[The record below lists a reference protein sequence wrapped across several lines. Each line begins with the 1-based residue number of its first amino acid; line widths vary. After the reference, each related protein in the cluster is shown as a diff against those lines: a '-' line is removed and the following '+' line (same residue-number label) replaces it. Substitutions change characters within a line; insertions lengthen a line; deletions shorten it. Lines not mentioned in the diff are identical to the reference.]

1 MTTPQPPVPPQVPQP
16 PQGAPVGVPPQ
27 SVPAPPPQAYPG
39 ATATAQVPPGPH
51 MAPHGGGRPPQGP
64 PPQGRGPRP
73 GPPGEIPDTGRWVPG
88 RKLFYRNQMRPY
100 VFFPEEYRR
109 VAVVGAVLALV
120 LVFMPQLI
128 GMLFGT
134 RRGIIWMDV
143 LNNTLVIALA
153 AVGVGLLAGYTG
165 LLSLGHAGFFGIG
178 AYSMAVGVDLL
189 GDPWSALAFAIIV
202 SAVFGLILAGISGHL
217 RGFYFTVMSLAFVSF
232 LPQLVYLLRR
242 WTYEAPAG
250 AAGNQ
255 GGGVSDT
262 RTIAKQFFPIPGTAD
277 PSPNFYN
284 RLQVYQVIVVAI
296 LVTLVILT
304 FLVRSRMG
312 RAFTAV
318 RDSEIGARASGVS
331 TYKYKVIAVVI
342 SAAICGLAGA
352 LHSQDPQFG
361 FTLTTSSVIDLQFSF
376 RLVIMVVV
384 GGLGT
389 LAGPMIG
396 AGLFSFAFPAVG
408 LFRGSS
414 EGATKAGAA
423 ATGGGSGWIAEIAP
437 GVIGIAIVALL
448 PQGITGTIARER
460 ERRRQRRAKKGQAVY
475 RAPLPRIPDALTH
488 PAPGNVARVR
498 NFEPLLEVRDLSKYF
513 GGLRALANV
522 DLTVLKGTVHSLIGP
537 NGSGK
542 TTMINVITGFYRE
555 DDGKIILGR
564 RGISNLKPEQRAQ
577 LGLARTFQN
586 MQIWRRMSV
595 IDNVLVGLH
604 SVTKDEITH
613 RFGDLGRLWRQRRA
627 WGMLDFV
634 GLGDRG
640 NEEAGS
646 LSYADQRR
654 LEIARAL
661 ASNPDLLCLDEP
673 AAGMNPSEVEDLVEL
688 IDQIR
693 EEGVTVLL
701 IEHHMDLVM
710 DISDHLTVL
719 DYGRRIA
726 DGPPHEVRQDPKVIE
741 AYLGAEGV

>member
-1 MTTPQPPVPPQVPQP
+1 MTTPQPPLPPQVPQP
-16 PQGAPVGVPPQ
+16 PQA
-27 SVPAPPPQAYPG
+27 
-39 ATATAQVPPGPH
+39 
-51 MAPHGGGRPPQGP
+51 PQGP
-64 PPQGRGPRP
+64 PPQAPGYPPQVPPGAAVAAPP
-73 GPPGEIPDTGRWVPG
+73 AGPPGAHSMPQGMPRQGPPPGHRRGPGPQEALPETGRWMPG
-88 RKLFYRNQMRPY
+88 KKLFYRNQMRPY
-100 VFFPEEYRR
+100 VLFPEDYRR
-109 VAVVGAVLALV
+109 VLMVGVVFALV
-120 LVFMPQLI
+120 LVALPQI
-128 GMLFGT
+128 VGMLFGT

-143 LNNTLVIALA
+143 INNTLVIALA
-153 AVGVGLLAGYTG
+153 AAGVGLLAGYTG

-189 GDPWSALAFAIIV
+189 GDPWLALGFALIV
-202 SAVFGLILAGISGHL
+202 SAIFGLILAGISGHL

-250 AAGNQ
+250 ASGSQ

-262 RTIAKQFFPIPGTAD
+262 RTIAKQLFPIPGTAD

-284 RLQVYQVIVVAI
+284 RVQVYQVIVVAV

-331 TYKYKVIAVVI
+331 TYRYKVIAVVI

-361 FTLTTSSVIDLQFSF
+361 FTLTSSSVIDLQFSF

-389 LAGPMIG
+389 LAGPIIG
-396 AGLFSFAFPAVG
+396 AGLFSFAFPALG

-423 ATGGGSGWIAEIAP
+423 ATGGGSGWMAEIAP
-437 GVIGIAIVALL
+437 GVIGIGIVALL
-448 PQGITGTIARER
+448 PQGITGTLARER

-475 RAPLPRIPDALTH
+475 HSPVPRIPDALTH

-498 NFEPLLEVRDLSKYF
+498 NYEPLLEVRDLSKYF

-586 MQIWRRMSV
+586 MQIWRRMTV

-604 SVTKDEITH
+604 SVTKDEISH

>member
-1 MTTPQPPVPPQVPQP
+1 MTTPQPPYPPQPSQVPQYP
-16 PQGAPVGVPPQ
+16 VASGQAPGVTASQQAAEAPGSAGQVAGAPLGQ
-27 SVPAPPPQAYPG
+27 QHA
-39 ATATAQVPPGPH
+39 GPS
-51 MAPHGGGRPPQGP
+51 PRPIPRDGRP
-64 PPQGRGPRP
+64 GRGRP
-73 GPPGEIPDTGRWVPG
+73 DAIPETGRWLPG

-100 VFFPEEYRR
+100 VFFPEDHRR
-109 VAVVGAVLALV
+109 LVIGGIAFAVVLIAL
-120 LVFMPQLI
+120 PQI
-128 GMLFGT
+128 VGMLFGT
-134 RRGIIWMDV
+134 RRGIIWLDV
-143 LNNTLVIALA
+143 INNTLVIALA
-153 AVGVGLLAGYTG
+153 ALGVGLLAGYTG
-165 LLSLGHAGFFGIG
+165 LLSLGHAGFFGVG
-178 AYSMAVGVDLL
+178 AYSMAVGVDFF
-189 GDPWSALAFAIIV
+189 GDPWLALVFAILMSAL
-202 SAVFGLILAGISGHL
+202 FGLILAGISGHL

-242 WTYEAPAG
+242 WTYESPVG
-250 AAGNQ
+250 STGNQ
-255 GGGVSDT
+255 ATGVSDT
-262 RTIAKQFFPIPGTAD
+262 RTIAKQFFPVPGTAD
-277 PSPNFYN
+277 PGPNFYN
-284 RLQVYQVIVVAI
+284 RVQVYQVIVIAI
-296 LVTLVILT
+296 LATLVILT
-304 FLVRSRMG
+304 FLVRSRAG
-312 RAFTAV
+312 RAFGAV

-331 TYKYKVIAVVI
+331 TYLYKVIAVVI

-361 FTLTTSSVIDLQFSF
+361 FTLTTQSVIDLQFSF

-389 LAGPMIG
+389 LAGPIIG

-408 LFRGSS
+408 LVRGSA

-423 ATGGGSGWIAEIAP
+423 ATGGGAGWLAEIAP
-437 GVIGIAIVALL
+437 GIIGIGIVALL

-460 ERRRQRRAKKGQAVY
+460 ERRRQRRVKRGHTVY
-475 RAPLPRIPDALTH
+475 QSPVPRIPDALTH
-488 PAPGNVARVR
+488 PAPGNIARVR
-498 NFEPLLEVRDLSKYF
+498 NYEPLLEVRDLSKYF

-542 TTMINVITGFYRE
+542 TTLINVITGFYRE
-555 DDGKIILGR
+555 DEGKIILGR
-564 RGISNLKPEQRAQ
+564 RSISNLKPEQRAQ

-586 MQIWRRMSV
+586 MQIWRRMTV
-595 IDNVLVGLH
+595 LDNVLVGLH
-604 SVTKDEITH
+604 GVSKDEITH
-613 RFGDLGRLWRQRRA
+613 RFGDLGKLWRQRRA
-627 WGMLDFV
+627 WGLLNFV

-640 NEEAGS
+640 HESAS
-646 LSYADQRR
+646 ALSYADQRR

-688 IDQIR
+688 IDRIR